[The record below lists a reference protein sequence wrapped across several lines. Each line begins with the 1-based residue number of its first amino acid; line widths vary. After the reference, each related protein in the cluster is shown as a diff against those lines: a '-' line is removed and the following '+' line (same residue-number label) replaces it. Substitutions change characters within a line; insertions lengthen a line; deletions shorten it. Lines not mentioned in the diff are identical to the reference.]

1 MLLTA
6 KISKRYLQWLGMVAA
21 FCIGI
26 PLWFLYDGAIAYPKQ
41 RVRAH
46 EYEKLKE
53 EDRLDEWETIAAD
66 HGWPTK
72 DPGEP
77 KNSVPQYVLAALLA
91 PPGLWCLC
99 SLLRFRKRW
108 IELNETG
115 LRTNSG
121 RQLEFG
127 QIITLNKKKWKSKGI
142 AIIRYQRDGRK
153 KRLVLDDW
161 KYDSDETRAILR
173 EIEARIDVQQIVA
186 GPPESSPQ
194 EGPEEADSSTQE

>member
-21 FCIGI
+21 FCLAVA
-26 PLWFLYDGAIAYPKQ
+26 LWLLFDGAITYPRQ
-41 RVRAH
+41 RERAH
-46 EYEKLKE
+46 EYERLEKE
-53 EDRLDEWETIAAD
+53 DQLDQWEKVAAKR
-66 HGWPTK
+66 GWPSK

-77 KNSVPQYVLAALLA
+77 KGSFGQFVLAALVG

-115 LRTNSG
+115 LRTSWG

-127 QIITLNKKKWKSKGI
+127 QILTLNKKKWKSKGI
-142 AIIRYQRDGRK
+142 AKIRYRRDGRK

-161 KYDSDETRAILR
+161 KYDCDETRAILR
-173 EIEARIDVQQIVA
+173 EIEARIDVQQIV
-186 GPPESSPQ
+186 GGTPEPSPQ
-194 EGPEEADSSTQE
+194 EGQQEVDSATQE